1 MLHISPISPPPPS
14 PHPSGLH
21 SPVPCPWAALGGVYI
36 LRFLSSDSC
45 LGTEAASAQRGVC
58 LRGHP
63 AAVELWEPAQQS
75 EAAGALGRPLSRS
88 RGRSWLRAEGG
99 SRSWEPLGPLGASP
113 GAAASPLSG
122 FLPPRADKGAG
133 GGRLSAADA
142 FHAAAPAARARR
154 GGSSHSHSAL
164 FLVLTLCWKELNPAA
179 PHVPT
184 GGERDRV
191 QLLGRKATCCPVIA
205 PSSRAWPPSAGRA
218 GRVDIFKNMYF
229 H

>member
-1 MLHISPISPPPPS
+1 MLQISPISPPPPA
-14 PHPSGLH
+14 PPPSALH

-45 LGTEAASAQRGVC
+45 WEQRQRVRGVGFVC
-58 LRGHP
+58 G
-63 AAVELWEPAQQS
+63 AARLPWNCGSPAQPS
-75 EAAGALGRPLSRS
+75 EAAGAPGRPLS
-88 RGRSWLRAEGG
+88 GAEAGAWLRAEGG

-179 PHVPT
+179 PQVPT

-191 QLLGRKATCCPVIA
+191 RLLGRKATCCPVIA

-218 GRVDIFKNMYF
+218 GRVDIF
-229 H
+229 